1 MGLFSSTK
9 GKTQHRFGQM
19 KQMLQDELREEARAD
34 AAAECHAEEAQCEA
48 EDAPAGAA
56 DATEIMSSG
65 EVVVEGVVVEEPA
78 EPEAVRATTA
88 GEVFGFSEQT
98 VSVPPGDVGL
108 TFDDRYSGRP
118 LLVKEVAAGSPLFGR
133 VQAGATLVAVDGVRA
148 TSSNIRD
155 AISWDGR
162 VVKPGLLDDDGAK
175 TLIFQTGMD
184 LGFTYVGRDR
194 TVKDD
199 GVEYVGREGIEGPLM
214 SADAVVDILAMDRGH
229 FDAANAAKAR
239 THWLYG
245 RPGKLGL
252 SNGFDSPDKSCSPR
266 PNSVQVQFCCVPPF
280 EALFAPIACLV
291 PALTCDFWFCH
302 NCCYPHEDMAFPD
315 WADRALV
322 LTDKGVVGR
331 QGFTGRVNAITW
343 DGFRI
348 EDVRI
353 RTFDAPCL
361 CSIPTGICFCCDE
374 HSDQWFERDPLET
387 ACYFGFLFACCRC
400 EFCQPEAPG
409 LYRATISSIHHKRE
423 GRDDGGPMATIE
435 VLALARSPDDLRS
448 SLRAAKEKYGAPTA
462 AEMAR

>member
-1 MGLFSSTK
+1 
-9 GKTQHRFGQM
+9 
-19 KQMLQDELREEARAD
+19 MLQDELREEARAD

-245 RPGKLGL
+245 NPGGL
-252 SNGFDSPDKSCSPR
+252 ARSDGMDSTDRSCTDR

-361 CSIPTGICFCCDE
+361 CLSPHTEVCRLE
-374 HSDQWFERDPLET
+374 SSDPRFDHDPLAL

-409 LYRATISSIHHKRE
+409 LYRAKISSIHKTRVE
-423 GRDDGGPMATIE
+423 RGEDSYYKTTAWIE

-448 SLRAAKEKYGAPTA
+448 SLRAAKEKYGAPKA
-462 AEMAR
+462 AKMAR